1 MDASDEMYLLIDPEL
16 LRTLM
21 KRTGTGARITVR
33 ELAEAVD
40 VHPSLVGFLLTGR
53 QRTTTETTAKAIAT
67 RLGVD
72 LLILWSPVG
81 RSTPAPAG
89 EYATAVSA

>member
-1 MDASDEMYLLIDPEL
+1 MDVSDEMYLLIDRDL

-21 KRTGTGARITVR
+21 RRTGTGSRITVR

-40 VHPSLVGFLLTGR
+40 VHPSLISALLTGK
-53 QRTTTETTAKAIAT
+53 QKTTAAAIGKAIAA

-72 LLILWSPVG
+72 PLVLWCPVG
-81 RSTPAPAG
+81 RSTPAPVG
-89 EYATAVSA
+89 EDVQAVPA

>member
-1 MDASDEMYLLIDPEL
+1 MDASDEMYLLIDPDL

-21 KRTGTGARITVR
+21 RRTGTGARITVR
-33 ELAEAVD
+33 ELAEAVR
-40 VHPSLVGFLLTGR
+40 VHPSLIGFLLTGR
-53 QRTTTETTAKAIAT
+53 QQTTAQPTAKAIAT

-72 LLILWSPVG
+72 LLVLWSPVG

-89 EYATAVSA
+89 EHATAVPA